1 MKITIYPHNNI
12 RVAGATEE
20 FAQERMERLERYLP
34 RIREIRLELSQ
45 QNNKRGE
52 DFSIAQLTLYHE
64 RGAIL
69 RTEERVSGFSR
80 ESMESAIGEALD
92 KMHRRID
99 RFKGKREDKRRHRA
113 GFGPS
118 DEELDL
124 AEDDDTFDDYVDAD
138 YPPPSPDPEP
148 AVARRKQIA
157 ISRMSELD
165 AIEQM
170 ELLGHTFFMYHD
182 TTSDKVAVVYKR
194 SEGDYGLLIPN
205 EGETTA

>member
-1 MKITIYPHNNI
+1 MKITIYPLNNLRI
-12 RVAGATEE
+12 PGSTEA
-20 FAQERMERLERYLP
+20 FAQERMQRLERYLP

-52 DFSIAQLTLYHE
+52 DFSIAQLTLYHD

-69 RTEERVSGFSR
+69 RTEERVGGFSR
-80 ESMESAIGEALD
+80 ESLESAIGEAMD

-113 GFGPS
+113 GFSPS
-118 DEELDL
+118 DEELEL
-124 AEDDDTFDDYVDAD
+124 AEDDTFDEYADGD

-148 AVARRKQIA
+148 AVARRKKVA
-157 ISRMSELD
+157 VSKMSELD

-182 TTSDKVAVVYKR
+182 TTSDKIAVVYKR
-194 SEGDYGLLIPN
+194 SEGDYGLLIP
-205 EGETTA
+205 GEAEA

>member
-1 MKITIYPHNNI
+1 MKITIHPHNNVRI
-12 RVAGATEE
+12 PGTTEE
-20 FAQERMERLERYLP
+20 FAQRRMERLERYLP

-99 RFKGKREDKRRHRA
+99 RFKGKRQDKRRHRSDFA
-113 GFGPS
+113 PS
-118 DEELDL
+118 DEELEL
-124 AEDDDTFDDYVDAD
+124 AEDDEIFDEYAD

-148 AVARRKQIA
+148 AVARRKNV
-157 ISRMSELD
+157 SVTRMSELD

-182 TTSDKVAVVYKR
+182 TASDKIAVVYKR
-194 SEGDYGLLIPN
+194 SEGDYGLLIPDD
-205 EGETTA
+205 GGAMA